1 MSVNEPASGEFARML
16 DATVGALRAAGA
28 APEDEEAARL
38 RRVGE
43 SAEGQVRAEFGADG
57 RLESLTL
64 DPRMMRL
71 GAAEVCDHVI
81 VAVNTAIDSMRGG
94 GPAVASGDLSQL
106 TEQLEQVRDTAVPRL
121 GAFLQALTDAQE
133 RMARGGSR

>member
-28 APEDEEAARL
+28 APEDEETARL

-57 RLESLTL
+57 RLASLTL

-71 GAAEVCDHVI
+71 SSAEVCDHVI
-81 VAVNTAIDSMRGG
+81 AAVNAAIDSMRGG
-94 GPAVASGDLSQL
+94 GPSVASGDLQQL

>member
-16 DATVGALRAAGA
+16 DATVGALRAAGT

-71 GAAEVCDHVI
+71 GSAEVCDHVI
-81 VAVNTAIDSMRGG
+81 EAVNAAIDSMRG

-133 RMARGGSR
+133 RMARGGTR